1 MKMFRDRYAVSLPRN
16 RGLTLIELVVT
27 VVIIGIL
34 ASIAIPSYERY
45 VSKSRRAEAKG
56 ALLDLATHLERY
68 YADNRTYAGAT
79 VVGMLGGA
87 LTEHGDYTLTI
98 ESLTANAYTIVAQ
111 PGGRQLGDECGSF
124 ALTST
129 GTKSVK
135 DGSLSSDKCW

>member
-1 MKMFRDRYAVSLPRN
+1 MRTYRDKHAVSLPRS

-27 VVIIGIL
+27 VAIIAIL
-34 ASIAIPSYERY
+34 ATIAIPSYERY
-45 VSKSRRAEAKG
+45 VSKARRAEAKG

-68 YADNRTYAGAT
+68 YADNRTYTGAT
-79 VVGMLGGA
+79 VVGMLGSA

-111 PGGRQLGDECGSF
+111 PGGRQLGDDCGSF
-124 ALTST
+124 MLTSI
-129 GTKSVK
+129 GSKSVK